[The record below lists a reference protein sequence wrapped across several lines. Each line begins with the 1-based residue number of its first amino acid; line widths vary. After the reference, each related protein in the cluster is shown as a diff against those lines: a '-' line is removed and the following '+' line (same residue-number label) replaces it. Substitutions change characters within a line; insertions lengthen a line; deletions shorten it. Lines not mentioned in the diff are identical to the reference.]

1 VNSKFNRAKAQ
12 ANAYN
17 IQSVP
22 TMVVDGKFVTG
33 RVEHAAL
40 PAVLDALIAKARAE
54 RAKS

>member
-1 VNSKFNRAKAQ
+1 
-12 ANAYN
+12 
-17 IQSVP
+17 
-22 TMVVDGKFVTG
+22 MVVDGKFVTG